1 MTTSNQ
7 PQQRKI
13 TQTVEPSPQKVSTE
27 VPISEERFHIIKETI
42 DKSSKPYSNIA
53 ALKKVKLPDVA
64 KRECNKDTRVS
75 NLLVMDSWLLHYIS
89 ISKEY
94 IKTRFPGQEFFYEE
108 KVEIFVT
115 LLMDLYSSICISY
128 EEWIKPNWANI
139 QIIHCVCMIFWGGSW
154 YSLVLFLSFVNVNP
168 VVKNSTK
175 ILDYPYDRLE
185 LNFDLFEKHFVNS
198 AHEILL
204 LLVIFYSVWTIPI
217 VSSLTISFATLKL
230 ATKTMISVNVVTFF
244 ERNLSLLKKCGR
256 FGCYVIS
263 ILLIS
268 LLPKNIQAC
277 LITSC

>member
-1 MTTSNQ
+1 
-7 PQQRKI
+7 
-13 TQTVEPSPQKVSTE
+13 
-27 VPISEERFHIIKETI
+27 
-42 DKSSKPYSNIA
+42 
-53 ALKKVKLPDVA
+53 
-64 KRECNKDTRVS
+64 
-75 NLLVMDSWLLHYIS
+75 
-89 ISKEY
+89 
-94 IKTRFPGQEFFYEE
+94 
-108 KVEIFVT
+108 
-115 LLMDLYSSICISY
+115 
-128 EEWIKPNWANI
+128 
-139 QIIHCVCMIFWGGSW
+139 MIFWGGSW
-154 YSLVLFLSFVNVNP
+154 YSLVLFLSFVNVYP
-168 VVKNSTK
+168 VVKISTK
-175 ILDYPYDRLE
+175 ILDYQFDWLE

>member
-1 MTTSNQ
+1 
-7 PQQRKI
+7 
-13 TQTVEPSPQKVSTE
+13 
-27 VPISEERFHIIKETI
+27 
-42 DKSSKPYSNIA
+42 
-53 ALKKVKLPDVA
+53 
-64 KRECNKDTRVS
+64 
-75 NLLVMDSWLLHYIS
+75 
-89 ISKEY
+89 
-94 IKTRFPGQEFFYEE
+94 
-108 KVEIFVT
+108 
-115 LLMDLYSSICISY
+115 
-128 EEWIKPNWANI
+128 
-139 QIIHCVCMIFWGGSW
+139 MIFWGGSW
-154 YSLVLFLSFVNVNP
+154 YSLVLFLSFVNVYP
-168 VVKNSTK
+168 VVKYSTK
-175 ILDYPYDRLE
+175 ILDYPFDWLE

>member
-64 KRECNKDTRVS
+64 KRECHKDTRVS

-115 LLMDLYSSICISY
+115 LLVDLYSSICISY
-128 EEWIKPNWANI
+128 EE
-139 QIIHCVCMIFWGGSW
+139 
-154 YSLVLFLSFVNVNP
+154 
-168 VVKNSTK
+168 
-175 ILDYPYDRLE
+175 
-185 LNFDLFEKHFVNS
+185 
-198 AHEILL
+198 
-204 LLVIFYSVWTIPI
+204 
-217 VSSLTISFATLKL
+217 
-230 ATKTMISVNVVTFF
+230 
-244 ERNLSLLKKCGR
+244 
-256 FGCYVIS
+256 
-263 ILLIS
+263 
-268 LLPKNIQAC
+268 
-277 LITSC
+277 